1 MSIVNRRIT
10 FDQYKDKYD
19 YVTLRRVD
27 GILEIR
33 LHDKGDDTSPVVWS
47 TYPHGDLSYLFY
59 DVSRDYENECVIIT
73 GSGDTFIGS
82 ETMLGE
88 PIPPLLW
95 DEVYHNCKHLQMNLL
110 NIEVPVIA
118 AVNGPAQVHAELALL
133 NDIVLCTETAE
144 FQDAPHFLDNVV
156 PGDGVQV
163 VFPTL
168 MGPIRAHYF
177 MLTGQALS
185 AQRAYEL
192 GLVNEILPKGEL
204 LERAWYWA
212 RFIAARSTLC
222 RRYARSA
229 LTQQWKKLI
238 LDSVSHGIAMEGLS
252 GSISWGMNNAHVKP
266 NVPGH
271 LTKKNGKRK
280 KN

>member
-1 MSIVNRRIT
+1 MSIVNRHIKLA
-10 FDQYKDKYD
+10 DYKNKYE
-19 YVTLRRVD
+19 YATLKRED
-27 GILEIR
+27 GILEVCI
-33 LHDKGDDTSPVVWS
+33 HGKGTPDKPVVWS

-59 DVSRDYENECVIIT
+59 DISRDYDNECVIIT
-73 GSGDTFIGS
+73 GAGDTFIGA
-82 ETMLGE
+82 ETDLGE
-88 PIPPLLW
+88 PVPPLLW

-118 AVNGPAQVHAELALL
+118 AINGPALVHSELALL
-133 NDIVLCTETAE
+133 NDIVLCTEKTT

-156 PGDGVQV
+156 PGDSVQT
-163 VFPTL
+163 VFPVL

-177 MLTGQALS
+177 LLTGEKIS

-192 GLVNEILPKGEL
+192 GLVNEILPDRSSV

-212 RFIAARSTLC
+212 RFIRARSKLA

-229 LTQQWKKLI
+229 LTQQWKRLI

-252 GSISWGMNNAHVKP
+252 GSVSWGMHNEHTRP

-271 LTKKNGKRK
+271 ENS
-280 KN
+280 